1 MGKPITKLCINIKSN
16 LRSLFLEH
24 VSSSAVA
31 IKMYCLQTSGFAY
44 VNTLDKHKQ
53 TTHGNMQE
61 ADE

>member
-1 MGKPITKLCINIKSN
+1 M
-16 LRSLFLEH
+16 SLFLDH

-31 IKMYCLQTSGFAY
+31 IKMHCLQTSGFAY
-44 VNTLDKHKQ
+44 VNTLDKHTQ